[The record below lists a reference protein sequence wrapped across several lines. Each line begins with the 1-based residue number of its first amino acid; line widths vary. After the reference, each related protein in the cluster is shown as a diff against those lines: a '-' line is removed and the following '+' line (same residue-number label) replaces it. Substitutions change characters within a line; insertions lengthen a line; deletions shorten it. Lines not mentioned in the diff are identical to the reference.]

1 MKFKRTEGDENFL
14 KGLVYGFCQKIALF
28 LIVVFE
34 RNQARKDRFF
44 DILHRKGCFSDEK
57 SKVINKFKK
66 SKLSKAVSPWFL
78 ICVCL
83 ANRGRKDAVETGKVT
98 F

>member
-1 MKFKRTEGDENFL
+1 M
-14 KGLVYGFCQKIALF
+14 
-28 LIVVFE
+28 FE

-57 SKVINKFKK
+57 NKVINKSKK

-83 ANRGRKDAVETGKVT
+83 ANRGRKDRCFDILDKKDAAETGKVT